1 MDTAGEPPTAPPVPP
16 PDPAAGAAWHDRPTA
31 VRLADWAWD
40 RLVVRA
46 DRWGGYYP
54 HPDTG
59 AVEKCARPKRDRV
72 GEQRLDRGTLAQHF
86 RAADCRDVVGGF
98 ALTAA
103 DGDGVSYG
111 KWVGVDWDNHD
122 DRPEV
127 AAANLRHAVHCYR
140 ELAALG
146 FHPLLVTWG
155 TGGFHLW
162 VLVAGKVPGPVLHAL
177 GRWVVRDA
185 KPFGVEPPEA
195 NPKQPRVQ
203 AYGNWLRLP
212 GRHPKRDVWAIV
224 FDGAGWL
231 QGEAA
236 VAHVL
241 SLPRDPADLIP
252 AEAAPKPAAPARRP
266 ATGVTAAACR
276 PVVTVRPDRPD
287 VFASYNR
294 TVTLADVVAWHERR
308 GHTVTERTDDRV
320 EFRREGK
327 ADGTSFNVA
336 VVDGVA
342 FTKNFSTNAGMPT
355 GPGLTPSQVRCLYER
370 GACDA
375 RAMAAFAPQLRTEL
389 GWPDEDD
396 GGGSGD
402 GGAAPGPG
410 GGGASPGGV
419 FDDTDVANGR
429 RFVADHAGAA
439 LYVDDWGHWALFDGA
454 RWVPDKSGAR
464 VERLAKES
472 TDRMAR
478 EAADALAA
486 AARAYAAAEDE
497 DEKERLKAALNTA
510 RRRLGWAKASQ
521 DMKRVRAM
529 LAAARSEPRVY
540 VRFGRDRFDTHP
552 HLLNCPNGTVDLR
565 TGAVRPHD
573 RDDFLTK
580 LCPTTFTPAARR
592 DGYLRFLDQ
601 VFHGRP
607 AVAAYIR
614 RLSGYAATGETC
626 DHTAHFWW
634 GGGSNGKSVLQLLW
648 LDALGNTA
656 DGYAHTP
663 PPELLIED
671 RNSRHPTEKVGLRG
685 ARLAVCSE
693 TPEDARLDEQKL
705 KALTGDDLVQA
716 RGMKQDFF
724 QFPPTHKFV
733 IPTNHKPR
741 VRGADHGIWRRLR
754 LVPFQVTFWKEAD
767 RALDPAAESESGP
780 GGRYDPA
787 LRADPG
793 LLDRLRGEEREGVLA
808 DMVEHAVAFYRAGR
822 TLDPP
827 DEVANA
833 TADYR
838 KAEDLIGQY
847 LDEHIQ
853 ADAGGRFG
861 AAELYGHFKQWWADE
876 GHDAKRTPTVRRFGD
891 SVKGRFE
898 CFKHSKIYYR
908 VRLRSDDRTEES
920 GRVDPENEVRPS
932 RVRAYRG

>member
-1 MDTAGEPPTAPPVPP
+1 V
-16 PDPAAGAAWHDRPTA
+16 
-31 VRLADWAWD
+31 
-40 RLVVRA
+40 
-46 DRWGGYYP
+46 
-54 HPDTG
+54 
-59 AVEKCARPKRDRV
+59 
-72 GEQRLDRGTLAQHF
+72 
-86 RAADCRDVVGGF
+86 
-98 ALTAA
+98 
-103 DGDGVSYG
+103 
-111 KWVGVDWDNHD
+111 
-122 DRPEV
+122 
-127 AAANLRHAVHCYR
+127 
-140 ELAALG
+140 
-146 FHPLLVTWG
+146 
-155 TGGFHLW
+155 
-162 VLVAGKVPGPVLHAL
+162 
-177 GRWVVRDA
+177 
-185 KPFGVEPPEA
+185 
-195 NPKQPRVQ
+195 
-203 AYGNWLRLP
+203 
-212 GRHPKRDVWAIV
+212 
-224 FDGAGWL
+224 
-231 QGEAA
+231 
-236 VAHVL
+236 
-241 SLPRDPADLIP
+241 
-252 AEAAPKPAAPARRP
+252 
-266 ATGVTAAACR
+266 
-276 PVVTVRPDRPD
+276 
-287 VFASYNR
+287 
-294 TVTLADVVAWHERR
+294 
-308 GHTVTERTDDRV
+308 
-320 EFRREGK
+320 
-327 ADGTSFNVA
+327 
-336 VVDGVA
+336 
-342 FTKNFSTNAGMPT
+342 
-355 GPGLTPSQVRCLYER
+355 
-370 GACDA
+370 
-375 RAMAAFAPQLRTEL
+375 
-389 GWPDEDD
+389 
-396 GGGSGD
+396 
-402 GGAAPGPG
+402 PGPG
-410 GGGASPGGV
+410 GGGPPPGGV

-429 RFVADHAGAA
+429 RFVADHVGAA

-464 VERLAKES
+464 VERLAKET

-478 EAADALAA
+478 EAADALGA
-486 AARAYAAAEDE
+486 AARAYAGAEDE
-497 DEKERLKAALNTA
+497 DEKERLKGAMNAAK
-510 RRRLGWAKASQ
+510 RRLGWAKASQ

-573 RDDFLTK
+573 RADFLTK
-580 LCPTTFTPAARR
+580 LCPTAFNPTAKR
-592 DGYLRFLDQ
+592 DGYLAFLET

-671 RNSRHPTEKVGLRG
+671 RASRHPTEKVGLRG

-767 RALDPAAESESGP
+767 RALDPAAEPETGP
-780 GGRYDPA
+780 GKKYDPA
-787 LRADPG
+787 FRADPE

-847 LDEHIQ
+847 LDDHVL
-853 ADAGGRFG
+853 ADANGRVAGG
-861 AAELYGHFKQWWADE
+861 ELYGHFKQWWADE
-876 GHDAKRTPTVRRFGD
+876 GYDAKRTPTVRRFGD
-891 SVKGRFE
+891 EVKGRFDS
-898 CFKHSKIYYR
+898 FKDSKVYYR
-908 VRLRSDDRTEES
+908 VRLGSDDRTREN
-920 GRVDPENEVRPS
+920 GRVDPQNQVRSCGQGPGNPGVSGYRNRIIIEPS
-932 RVRAYRG
+932 RGRAPFGVNPDLTPNPPAHPASDRQNDGGGFTFTG